1 MRRGVRTTGGAVGL
15 TLGGLT
21 ALGLG
26 FALAL
31 GAVTTGIPRF
41 DGIEDLPLPGGA
53 DLGDHPYTV
62 TAELHDVL
70 SLVPQSAVKVNDV
83 AVGRVTA
90 IDLGHDDWSARVT
103 MRINGDVRLPA
114 DSTAR
119 LEQSGLLGE
128 KYVQLA
134 APAQE
139 SGAGAGTA
147 PGTGAETPV
156 GAGVEPPAVTGSGN
170 GSGTLEDGAVI
181 PLSRTSRDTEVEEVF
196 GALSLLLN
204 GGGVNQLKTI
214 TQELNAALGG
224 REPEVRSVLKRVN
237 TLVTDLDDNR
247 GDITDALDAV
257 NRLSATLATRK
268 DDVGIVLTDL
278 SPGLKTLEKQRGS
291 LLTMLRSLDTL
302 SGVAVSTVN
311 ASKDDM
317 IADLKAL
324 APTLKALA
332 DAGADL
338 PDSLEVLLTY
348 PFTDEVMRGVK
359 GDYLNVYLDM
369 AAVPG
374 TRVIPPLVP
383 RDPASPA
390 AAGERRSAGRTAGGQ
405 GPGEGQESA
414 PPEGG
419 PAGSSPEA
427 GPGTPS
433 GTPSSGP
440 SRENPSP
447 LPLPS
452 VPGTAPPSASG
463 TTADPTAAPGG
474 DLG

>member
-1 MRRGVRTTGGAVGL
+1 MKGARKHGARRAGAGADGIKRGVLTTGGAAGL
-15 TLGGLT
+15 TLGGLI

-31 GAVTTGIPRF
+31 GAATTGLPSF

-90 IDLGHDDWSARVT
+90 IELGHDEWSARVT
-103 MRINGDVRLPA
+103 MRINGEVRLPA
-114 DSTAR
+114 DATAR
-119 LEQSGLLGE
+119 LEQSSLLGE
-128 KYVQLA
+128 KYVQLV
-134 APAQE
+134 APARE
-139 SGAGAGTA
+139 SGSTAGT
-147 PGTGAETPV
+147 GTGR
-156 GAGVEPPAVTGSGN
+156 
-170 GSGTLEDGAVI
+170 LEDGGVI
-181 PLSRTSRDTEVEEVF
+181 PVSRTSRDTEVEEVF

-214 TQELNAALGG
+214 TRELNAALGG

-247 GDITDALDAV
+247 GDITDALDAA

-268 DDVGIVLTDL
+268 DDVGAVLTDL

-302 SGVAVSTVN
+302 SGVAVSTID

-317 IADLKAL
+317 IADLKAI

-332 DAGADL
+332 DAGTDL
-338 PDSLEVLLTY
+338 PDSLQVLLTY
-348 PFTDEVMRGVK
+348 PFTDEVLRGVK
-359 GDYLNVYLDM
+359 GDYLNVYLNM
-369 AAVPG
+369 TAAPG
-374 TRVIPPLVP
+374 TQVIPPLVP
-383 RDPASPA
+383 QGTASPSPSAPADGGPA
-390 AAGERRSAGRTAGGQ
+390 AAGEGPSSRKAGG
-405 GPGEGQESA
+405 GEESGRGA
-414 PPEGG
+414 ESTP
-419 PAGSSPEA
+419 S
-427 GPGTPS
+427 PGT
-433 GTPSSGP
+433 SSRQP
-440 SRENPSP
+440 APEHSSP

-452 VPGTAPPSASG
+452 VPATASATATATAAAAGPP
-463 TTADPTAAPGG
+463 ADPAATRGGEPG
-474 DLG
+474 